1 MALTTIYDKTPLG
14 RLEIKNRSG
23 ELSVLQ
29 RRVLILVDGR
39 RDGEKILRIS
49 KVVDYAK
56 VLSDL
61 EEMGYI
67 ERVSGPDTRMTRQQT
82 ARQEAP
88 RQPAPQPQ
96 ELEPFVGEALQDV
109 DVETRELML
118 GTLQSYSSPVK
129 TADLIRKI
137 NEAQTKDQLKALLD
151 EWYRAVS
158 DNPYAAPIVDDLRST
173 LVEKL
178 L

>member
-1 MALTTIYDKTPLG
+1 MALTTIYDKTTLG
-14 RLEIKNRSG
+14 RLEIKNRS
-23 ELSVLQ
+23 EDLTVIQ
-29 RRVLILVDGR
+29 RRILILVDGR

-61 EEMGYI
+61 EEMGFI
-67 ERVSGPDTRMTRQQT
+67 ERVAGPD
-82 ARQEAP
+82 ARAT
-88 RQPAPQPQ
+88 RQPAAPQPEDTQ
-96 ELEPFVGEALQDV
+96 SGKRPEAPFVGEAPQSDN
-109 DVETRELML
+109 DEARTLML

-129 TADLIRKI
+129 TADLVREI
-137 NEAQTKDQLKALLD
+137 NAAKTKEELKALLD
-151 EWYRAVS
+151 DWYRAVS
-158 DNPYAAPIVDDLRST
+158 DNPYAAPIVDDLRGT

>member
-1 MALTTIYDKTPLG
+1 MALTTVYGKTEMG
-14 RLEIKNRSG
+14 RLEVKNRSAN
-23 ELSVLQ
+23 LSVIQ

-39 RDGEKILRIS
+39 RTAEKILRIS

-67 ERVSGPDTRMTRQQT
+67 ETVSGPTKQVGRSAAPG
-82 ARQEAP
+82 ARLLVGDAP
-88 RQPAPQPQ
+88 IKEGDDPKS
-96 ELEPFVGEALQDV
+96 
-109 DVETRELML
+109 LML

-129 TADLIRKI
+129 TADLIREINQAETNEELKI
-137 NEAQTKDQLKALLD
+137 LLD
-151 EWYRAVS
+151 RWYHAVS
-158 DNPYAAPIVDDLRST
+158 DNPYAAPIVDDLRTT
-173 LVEKL
+173 LIEKL